1 MNGYTLAN
9 QFRKLRASFT
19 FSAIEADLF
28 YELVALCNERNWP
41 TEFQY
46 PNHLLCATFGNLA
59 ESTLIRARNRLKQA
73 GLLEFTSG
81 HKRSPTVYRFLDPD
95 APEIPLH
102 SASTNAS
109 KSASR
114 SESKS
119 ASRSDS
125 CIYKEK
131 TKRKTNPPADAA
143 ELEIPF
149 ADFWQ
154 AYGKKE
160 DKHKCQ
166 QRWNTLTAP
175 ERQAALAHVPGYV
188 AATPEKR
195 YRKNPLTYLNGK
207 CWQDEETPAD
217 RTPALR
223 PAPTPPAS
231 FDPDA
236 LFGYTQTAAEG
247 LAQTRNSPEYQ
258 QYLAELAQEQQIPP
272 SPAVDAALAHA
283 A

>member
-9 QFRKLRASFT
+9 QFRKLRPSFL
-19 FSAIEADLF
+19 FSCTEADLF

-46 PNHLLCATFGNLA
+46 SNPLLCATLGIS
-59 ESTLIRARNRLKQA
+59 EKSLISARNRLKQA

-95 APEIPLH
+95 AEIPLLQVSQSGTH
-102 SASTNAS
+102 TGSQSGTQSGSQKGPSIN
-109 KSASR
+109 
-114 SESKS
+114 
-119 ASRSDS
+119 
-125 CIYKEK
+125 KEK
-131 TKRKTNPPADAA
+131 TKRKTNPSAA
-143 ELEIPF
+143 AGESESFPF
-149 ADFWQ
+149 AAFWQ

-160 DKHKCQ
+160 DKHKCEL
-166 QRWNTLTAP
+166 RWNALPPA
-175 ERQAALAHVPGYV
+175 ERQIALSHVPGYV

-217 RTPALR
+217 R
-223 PAPTPPAS
+223 APTPCATSPTPPSS

-236 LFGYTQTAAEG
+236 LFGYSQSAADG
-247 LAQTRNSPEYQ
+247 LAQARQSPDYQ
-258 QYLAELAQEQQIPP
+258 RYLAEQAQQQQATTPP
-272 SPAVDAALAHA
+272 ADDAALAHA

>member
-9 QFRKLRASFT
+9 QFRKLRPSFL
-19 FSAIEADLF
+19 FSCIEADLF

-46 PNHLLCATFGNLA
+46 SNPLLCATLGVS
-59 ESTLIRARNRLKQA
+59 EKSLISARNRLKQA

-95 APEIPLH
+95 AEIPLPQVSQSGTHTGSQSGTH
-102 SASTNAS
+102 SGSQSGTSIN
-109 KSASR
+109 
-114 SESKS
+114 
-119 ASRSDS
+119 
-125 CIYKEK
+125 KEK
-131 TKRKTNPPADAA
+131 TKRKTKPPADAG
-143 ELEIPF
+143 ESEIFPF

-160 DKHKCQ
+160 DKHKCE

-217 RTPALR
+217 RTPAAR
-223 PAPTPPAS
+223 TAPTPPAS
-231 FDPDA
+231 FDPDE

-258 QYLAELAQEQQIPP
+258 QYLAELAQEQQNPP

>member
-9 QFRKLRASFT
+9 HFRKLRPSFL
-19 FSAIEADLF
+19 FSCTEADLF

-46 PNHLLCATFGNLA
+46 SNPLLCATLGIS
-59 ESTLIRARNRLKQA
+59 EKSLISARNRLKQA

-95 APEIPLH
+95 APQIPLPQV
-102 SASTNAS
+102 SLSGSQSGSQSGS
-109 KSASR
+109 KS
-114 SESKS
+114 
-119 ASRSDS
+119 DS
-125 CIYKEK
+125 QSGTSINKEK
-131 TKRKTNPPADAA
+131 TKRKTNPPAAA
-143 ELEIPF
+143 GESEPFPF

-160 DKHKCQ
+160 DKHKCE
-166 QRWNTLTAP
+166 QRWNTLTAA

-188 AATPEKR
+188 TATPEKR

-217 RTPALR
+217 RTPALSAPS
-223 PAPTPPAS
+223 PAPPAS

-236 LFGYTQTAAEG
+236 LFGYSQSAADG
-247 LAQTRNSPEYQ
+247 LAQARQSPEYQ
-258 QYLAELAQEQQIPP
+258 HYLAELAQQATSP
-272 SPAVDAALAHA
+272 PAVDTALAHA

>member
-9 QFRKLRASFT
+9 QFRKLRSSFT

-28 YELVALCNERNWP
+28 YELVAICNERNWP

-46 PNHLLCATFGNLA
+46 PNHLLCATLNNLA
-59 ESTLIRARNRLKQA
+59 ESSLIRARNRLKQA

-109 KSASR
+109 KSASK
-114 SESKS
+114 SESIS

-131 TKRKTNPPADAA
+131 TKRKTKSPAGKS
-143 ELEIPF
+143 EPFPF

-160 DKHKCQ
+160 DKHKCE
-166 QRWNTLTAP
+166 QRWNTLTAA

-217 RTPALR
+217 RTPM
-223 PAPTPPAS
+223 PSTTSPVPPAS

-236 LFGYTQTAAEG
+236 LFGYSQSAADG
-247 LAQTRNSPEYQ
+247 LAQARQSPEYQ
-258 QYLAELAQEQQIPP
+258 RYLAELAQEQTTPP
-272 SPAVDAALAHA
+272 PAVDAALAHA